1 MSQIFFGQN
10 FHEAAIVVEDGHRRA
25 PPEAAIQYCGSWR
38 FLAKMAIF
46 IARIAKLGDTGVPNN
61 RLSFIIV

>member
-1 MSQIFFGQN
+1 M
-10 FHEAAIVVEDGHRRA
+10 VEDGHRRA

-46 IARIAKLGDTGVPNN
+46 IARMAKLDDTGASNN
-61 RLSFIIV
+61 RLSITTVHVQMFFMLEI